1 MNPIPSWT
9 QRLWNAW
16 DIRFLILCSLILQ
29 LTLVILGSRR
39 RYIRGIWIG
48 IIVWSSYLMADWV
61 AAIAVGKLSN
71 SATDSNSATET
82 ESNNGKTDNITDKAL
97 TALWAPLLLLHLGG
111 PDTITAYS
119 IEDTQLWLRHL
130 FGLLAQAVLTIYVI
144 LCSWNNSA
152 LSFLTLPMFIAGTI
166 KYGERTWV
174 LWSANNEDQQGL
186 KSIEDYA
193 AALDLI
199 RDIPGVKLI
208 VVGYFWLQALTPYL
222 ANYGGNFK
230 ESERVAHISAELDKD
245 AEVFELIEYVL
256 GFMYDV
262 LYTKTAMIH
271 TRLGFILRTITF
283 TCVVAV
289 LVGFSASAKN
299 EYAPVNVVITYI
311 LLSVA
316 VALEFYAAAL
326 TIYSDWGILQM
337 IKYCRKPFV
346 SKLVRTLA
354 PRSKKW
360 KRWSNSVT
368 QFNLIRFLHYEE
380 KPKML
385 YAKILYAILKLL
397 RIDDTFKKYWHQ
409 SNVYD
414 LKEFEESANEKPKM
428 LYRIVKL
435 FKKNQPSKV
444 YDLGNLKKLILEG
457 VETINERL
465 WEFENFTH
473 RGELALERNQCN
485 LLWSISKDF
494 DQSIIAWHIAT
505 DICYNLDDGSSLDD
519 YTKSRRENAKLLSDY
534 MMHLLVNHPYMLRV
548 KGGNVMIENTCN
560 HLKETFNEDSSELT
574 TRFWDKLKENDKYDD
589 EQAAIV
595 GWPAPRS
602 PLVLARIVAR
612 ELRTHEKR
620 KWNILSSVWVEM
632 LCHGAGQCQVNYQA
646 KQLTGGGELL
656 THVWLL
662 LTIYGFTEKVNESG
676 PILRKIFTEKSI
688 ASTQGK
694 GGY

>member
-1 MNPIPSWT
+1 MNPIPAWT
-9 QRLWNAW
+9 RRFWNAW
-16 DIRFLILCSLILQ
+16 DIWLLVLCSLIIQ
-29 LTLVILGSRR
+29 LILVILGSRR

-61 AAIAVGKLSN
+61 AAFAVGKL
-71 SATDSNSATET
+71 SNSATET
-82 ESNNGKTDNITDKAL
+82 ESNNRKSDNETNKAL

-130 FGLLAQAVLTIYVI
+130 FGLLAQAALTIYVI
-144 LCSWNNSA
+144 LCSWNHSA
-152 LSFLTLPMFIAGTI
+152 VSFFTLPMFIAGTI

-174 LWSANNEDQQGL
+174 LWSANKEDQQGL
-186 KSIEDYA
+186 ESIEGYA

-230 ESERVAHISAELDKD
+230 ESELVANISAEFEKG
-245 AEVFELIEYVL
+245 AEVFELIEYIL

-271 TRLGFILRTITF
+271 TPLGFILRTITF

-289 LVGFSASAKN
+289 LVGFSASAKD
-299 EYAPVNVVITYI
+299 EYSPVNVIITYI

-316 VALEFYAAAL
+316 VALELYAAAIA
-326 TIYSDWGILQM
+326 IYSDWGILQM

-346 SKLVRTLA
+346 SKLVQTLA

-368 QFNLIRFLHYEE
+368 QFNLISFLHYEE
-380 KPKML
+380 KPK
-385 YAKILYAILKLL
+385 ILYAILKLI
-397 RIDDTFKKYWHQ
+397 RMDDKFKKYWHQ
-409 SNVYD
+409 SNIYD
-414 LKEFEESANEKPKM
+414 LKEFKESTNEKPKM
-428 LYRIVKL
+428 LYRIVKH
-435 FKKNQPSKV
+435 FKNQPSNVK
-444 YDLGNLKKLILEG
+444 DLGKLKELILGG

-473 RGELALERNQCN
+473 RGELALERNRCN
-485 LLWSISKDF
+485 DLKWSIEKDF

-505 DICYNLDDGSSLDD
+505 DICYNLDNGSSLDD
-519 YTKSRRENAKLLSDY
+519 YTKSCRENAKLLSDY

-548 KGGNVMIENTCN
+548 KGGNVMIERTCA
-560 HLKETFNEDSSELT
+560 HLKDKSTQLKEESKKESKAVITQDFWVMLKNEDYE
-574 TRFWDKLKENDKYDD
+574 ED
-589 EQAAIV
+589 EQSAMH

-612 ELRTHEKR
+612 KLLSDNDHKKR
-620 KWNILSSVWVEM
+620 KWDILSSVWVEI
-632 LCHGAGQCQVNYQA
+632 LCHAAGQCQVNYHA

-662 LTIYGFTEKVNESG
+662 LTIYGFTEKINEAG

-688 ASTQGK
+688 ASTQGN
-694 GGY
+694 